1 MAIQF
6 ELYKTPRAKDE
17 EGKEMYHARVVNFQ
31 HIDTD
36 YLAKEIQIATSLT
49 EGDGKSVLESLS
61 HFMGDRLREGQ
72 SVHLDGIGYFQIKLN
87 SQEPIT
93 SPKLKANQIKL
104 KANISFKADV
114 KLKKSV
120 SVVHVERSKL
130 KPHSAVL
137 SNDEIDKLL
146 TNYFKSNPVLTR
158 RDFQGLCGFAPT
170 TAARQIKRLKEEE
183 KKYPSKTEIK
193 NLRVLKIIFP
203 IAVTT
208 VVALFV
214 PSAVPLIG
222 MLMFGNL
229 VKEIGSNTFRLF
241 DAASNSI
248 MNAATIFLG
257 LSVGA
262 TMTAE
267 AFLNWT
273 TIGIVVGGFLAFAL
287 SITGG
292 ICLVKLFNLF
302 SKKKINPLIGATG
315 LSAVPMASRVAN
327 EIALKYDSKNHVL
340 QYCMASNISGVIGSA
355 VAAGVL
361 ISFLA

>member
-6 ELYKTPRAKDE
+6 ELYKTPRPKDE
-17 EGKEMYHARVVNFQ
+17 EDKEVYHARVVNFQ

-49 EGDGKSVLESLS
+49 EGDVKSVLESLS

-130 KPHSAVL
+130 KPHS
-137 SNDEIDKLL
+137 DKLL

-158 RDFQGLCGFAPT
+158 RDFQGLCGFTPT

-183 KKYPSKTEIK
+183 KKLKNINTYYNPIYVPMPGYYGKAEIK
-193 NLRVLKIIFP
+193 
-203 IAVTT
+203 TD
-208 VVALFV
+208 
-214 PSAVPLIG
+214 
-222 MLMFGNL
+222 
-229 VKEIGSNTFRLF
+229 E
-241 DAASNSI
+241 
-248 MNAATIFLG
+248 
-257 LSVGA
+257 
-262 TMTAE
+262 
-267 AFLNWT
+267 
-273 TIGIVVGGFLAFAL
+273 
-287 SITGG
+287 
-292 ICLVKLFNLF
+292 
-302 SKKKINPLIGATG
+302 
-315 LSAVPMASRVAN
+315 
-327 EIALKYDSKNHVL
+327 
-340 QYCMASNISGVIGSA
+340 
-355 VAAGVL
+355 
-361 ISFLA
+361 